1 MTNWRECGWGGWIRT
16 NACKD
21 QNLVPYHLAT
31 PQQTFK
37 RQPQM
42 RLTFV
47 FIYAAIVY
55 TVFAKI
61 ATVEAHLTRDL
72 IDTAGNEPRAVVWQ
86 LAQCRLR
93 RPTLVEFGENTRAGS
108 CHPSARKLR

>member
-1 MTNWRECGWGGWIRT
+1 
-16 NACKD
+16 
-21 QNLVPYHLAT
+21 
-31 PQQTFK
+31 
-37 RQPQM
+37 M
-42 RLTFV
+42 RLACV
-47 FIYAAIVY
+47 FIYAGIVY